1 MPLTNSNFLDNYT
14 TDNQKYGKWRTQV
27 QMLCSTFGKTGI
39 VENEALHQ
47 KFIYMSVG
55 MPFNAPTD
63 RPFKNVHHA
72 YNDLL

>member
-1 MPLTNSNFLDNYT
+1 MPLTNSNFLDNCT

-27 QMLCSTFGKTGI
+27 QMLCSTFGKTDI
-39 VENEALHQ
+39 LENEALYQ
-47 KFIYMSVG
+47 KLIYTSVR